1 MGWPV
6 ICPRCNKA
14 GTLTLKKV
22 RGTHYGYVTIIPGGE
37 VVSIHEASYR
47 KRAEQLGL
55 VVERKV
61 YNPRVGKTQENMI
74 IEKRLKQTYGPWTH
88 PYVRHYDSEK
98 YKMSMKRYRNG
109 ELRARPNGV
118 RWCHIRTLP
127 REGEVVSEYDL
138 LRQKYDI
145 GFRDLHRD
153 IESNKFFIALRRR
166 VKHEKQ
172 SRCIHPLFR
181 IIEKFEQKKS
191 RKRITPKFPN
201 RYPA

>member
-1 MGWPV
+1 
-6 ICPRCNKA
+6 
-14 GTLTLKKV
+14 
-22 RGTHYGYVTIIPGGE
+22 
-37 VVSIHEASYR
+37 
-47 KRAEQLGL
+47 
-55 VVERKV
+55 
-61 YNPRVGKTQENMI
+61 
-74 IEKRLKQTYGPWTH
+74 
-88 PYVRHYDSEK
+88 
-98 YKMSMKRYRNG
+98 MKRYRNG

-201 RYPA
+201 RYPAQPSFLVSLPKSTCTTRCLPNANSALSRKFESYILAALLILGMVKPFKTRPVDPKKSPGFCVICSALATTQALFQLEDAVIIQRYCDKCLPKADY